1 MRAEKIKM
9 WWSDQYYYGIIV
21 DTETLSD
28 DEDDIPISSMI
39 EKDITQDVLIAEAMY
54 DSDDDVPLSH
64 LISSEDNAR
73 LATLRNVP
81 IEDTIIEAE
90 LPFPD
95 IPSEGAAQPL
105 HLNENHTSFPSHE
118 RAPEDFVVD
127 GAAREDPRPVSA
139 SINETARALIKRCRT
154 QGLSYTTEK
163 NKVQK
168 LKKEVKSRCSSESVC
183 TTRQLGCGEI
193 SEDRRLAIFKAFYG
207 LGSLH
212 EQRQWMKEH
221 ITQRRPIYYRVSNSR
236 KERSI
241 NYFLPNENG
250 ECVRICRTL
259 FKNTIDVC
267 DWQIRSVLD
276 KTNTE
281 GVLEEEK
288 RGGRVES
295 QQIRDQ
301 AIKTHIRLHIN
312 RFHRTE
318 SHY

>member
-1 MRAEKIKM
+1 
-9 WWSDQYYYGIIV
+9 
-21 DTETLSD
+21 
-28 DEDDIPISSMI
+28 MI

-73 LATLRNVP
+73 VATLRNVP

-105 HLNENHTSFPSHE
+105 HLNENHTSFTSHE
-118 RAPEDFVVD
+118 RAPEDYVVD

-168 LKKEVKSRCSSESVC
+168 LQKEVKSRCSSESVC
-183 TTRQLGCGEI
+183 TTRKLGCGEI
-193 SEDRRLAIFKAFYG
+193 SIFKAFYG

-250 ECVRICRTL
+250 ECVRVCRTL

-267 DWQIRSVLD
+267 DRQTQRASLR
-276 KTNTE
+276 KKR
-281 GVLEEEK
+281 EEE
-288 RGGRVES
+288 ES
-295 QQIRDQ
+295 KANRYE
-301 AIKTHIRLHIN
+301 IKP
-312 RFHRTE
+312 
-318 SHY
+318 